1 MTTNITTD
9 RFTGKVA
16 LVSGAGRGQG
26 RQVAIDL
33 AKEGADIIGFD
44 ICEDI
49 PTASVPMSSAE
60 DLDKTRA
67 EVAATGRHM
76 VAMHADVRD
85 YAQVK
90 AVVDRGLAEFGRL
103 DVVVA
108 NAGIVTD
115 TGPFWELSLR
125 GWNDIIATNLTGV
138 FHTAKAATPAI
149 IAGGRGGALVLV
161 ASAGATK
168 GFPNISNYVA
178 AKRGVVGMIRPMA
191 AELGPHGI
199 RVNALS
205 PTNVATDLF
214 MSKTNKKLFVPH
226 LAEPSEEEYEAAC
239 RPMHV
244 LPAGWI
250 ETADTSAATRWL
262 ASDEARYVTGI
273 ELRVD
278 AGVVVR

>member
-9 RFTGKVA
+9 RFKGKVA

-26 RQVAIDL
+26 RQVAVDL
-33 AKEGADIIGFD
+33 AKEGADIVGFD

-49 PTASVPMSSAE
+49 PTASVSMSSAE

-67 EVAATGRHM
+67 EVEATGCSM

-85 YAQVK
+85 YTQVEG
-90 AVVDRGLAEFGRL
+90 VVERGLAEFGRL

-108 NAGIVTD
+108 NAGIVAD
-115 TGPFWELSLR
+115 TGPFWELSLQ

-138 FHTAKAATPAI
+138 FHTVKAATPAI
-149 IAGGRGGALVLV
+149 IEGGRGGALVLV

-178 AKRGVVGMIRPMA
+178 AKQGVTGLIRPMA
-191 AELGPHGI
+191 AELGPYNI

-214 MSKTNKKLFVPH
+214 MSETNKKLFVPH
-226 LAEPSEEEYEAAC
+226 LADPTDEDYEEAW

-244 LPAGWI
+244 LPVGWI
-250 ETADTSAATRWL
+250 EATDTSAATRWL